1 MSSERVGGEVLL
13 EALVGDLPLVD
24 HAAGVVDQHVQLL
37 VLRGERVGELS
48 LKRLVLIF
56 RFFKQKSKNSFLSA

>member
-13 EALVGDLPLVD
+13 EALIGDLALVD
-24 HAAGVVDQHVQLL
+24 HAAGVVNQHVQLL

-48 LKRLVLIF
+48 FQDNV
-56 RFFKQKSKNSFLSA
+56 